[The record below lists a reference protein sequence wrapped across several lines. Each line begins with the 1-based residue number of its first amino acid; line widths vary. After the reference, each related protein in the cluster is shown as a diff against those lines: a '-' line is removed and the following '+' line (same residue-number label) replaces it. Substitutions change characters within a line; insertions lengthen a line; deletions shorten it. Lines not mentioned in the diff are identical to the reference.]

1 MSQDNDAKNNESQ
14 NSQAPDSQA
23 ESTQAEESQSD
34 ENQPLNAQQ
43 HEDFHLKIK
52 QIKKKDYP
60 QLKKLMDKVYHD
72 IGGAWSKNTI
82 NKLVDDFPEGQIA
95 LFDYDELIGIV
106 LTLRV
111 DYDKFSN
118 PHTYDD
124 LVGRSEII
132 EDNPEGDA
140 IYGLDALIDPEYR
153 GYRLGRRLY
162 DARKELCRQMNFRAI
177 LAGGRI
183 PNYHNHKELTP
194 AEYIDAVESQE
205 IYDPALS
212 FQLANGFIVKR
223 VLHQYLPEDK
233 KSQGF
238 ATLLEWSNIYYE
250 PLEYQP
256 STRKSEVRIGGI
268 QWQMR
273 EVSSPEELLQ
283 QVEFFVD
290 VMADY
295 NADFA
300 CLPEFFNAPLMGLCE
315 STDQNIAIRFLADYT
330 EWFKNEI
337 SHLAV
342 SYNVNVITGSMPILD
357 EDENLYNISYLCR
370 RDGTIEEQRKIH
382 ITPHERSAWVIEGGN
397 KVQVFDTDAGR
408 IGILICYDVEFP
420 ELARLLALD
429 DMDILFVPF
438 WTDTKNGYL
447 RVRHCAQARAI
458 ENECYVM
465 ICGSVGNLPQVESLD
480 IQYAQ
485 SSIFSP
491 SDFAFPHDAIMA
503 ETTPNTE
510 MIFFSD
516 VNLDKLTHVR
526 NEGSVHNLIDRRND
540 LFSLKWKKKS
550 KVPAG
555 KLSEKERQDNS
566 GSVRDGDPIQGRAKK
581 PH

>member
-1 MSQDNDAKNNESQ
+1 M
-14 NSQAPDSQA
+14 
-23 ESTQAEESQSD
+23 TQKT
-34 ENQPLNAQQ
+34 
-43 HEDFHLKIK
+43 EDFHLKIAE
-52 QIKKKDYP
+52 IKKKDYP
-60 QLKKLMDKVYHD
+60 QLKTLMDRVYVSL
-72 IGGAWSKNTI
+72 GGAWSKTTI
-82 NKLVDDFPEGQIA
+82 NTLIDSFPEGQIA
-95 LFDYDELIGIV
+95 LFDHDKLIGMV
-106 LTLRV
+106 LTMRV
-111 DYDKFSN
+111 NYQRFSN

-124 LVGRSEII
+124 LLGQREII
-132 EDNPEGDA
+132 KDDPEGDA
-140 IYGLDALIDPEYR
+140 LYGIDALIDPDYR

-183 PNYHNHKELTP
+183 PKYHNYQDMTP
-194 AEYIDAVESQE
+194 GEYIDAVENRE
-205 IYDPALS
+205 IYDPTLS
-212 FQLANGFIVKR
+212 FQLSNGFIVKR
-223 VLHQYLPEDK
+223 ILTGYLPDDK
-233 KSQGF
+233 QSKGF
-238 ATLLEWSNIYYE
+238 ATLLEWANIYYE
-250 PLEYQP
+250 PQDYKP
-256 STRKSEVRIGGI
+256 NARKTDVRIGGI

-273 EVSSPEELLQ
+273 EVESPEELLQ

-290 VMADY
+290 IMADY

-337 SHLAV
+337 SNLAV
-342 SYNVNVITGSMPILD
+342 SYNVNVITGSMPLFD
-357 EDENLYNISYLCR
+357 KETEVLYNVSYLCR
-370 RDGTIEEQRKIH
+370 RDGTVEEQRKIH

-408 IGILICYDVEFP
+408 IGILVCYDVEFP
-420 ELARLLALD
+420 ELARLLALE

-485 SSIFSP
+485 SSVFSP

-510 MIFFSD
+510 MVFFSD
-516 VNLDKLTHVR
+516 LDLDKLIHVR
-526 NEGSVHNLIDRRND
+526 NEGSVNNLKDRRD
-540 LFSLKWKKKS
+540 DIFTLKWKKKAKQS
-550 KVPAG
+550 V
-555 KLSEKERQDNS
+555 ENS
-566 GSVRDGDPIQGRAKK
+566 SPEELKQNSHSVREGVPLHDRATK
-581 PH
+581 PS

>member
-1 MSQDNDAKNNESQ
+1 MTKK
-14 NSQAPDSQA
+14 
-23 ESTQAEESQSD
+23 T
-34 ENQPLNAQQ
+34 
-43 HEDFHLKIK
+43 EDFHLKIAE
-52 QIKKKDYP
+52 IKKTDYP
-60 QLKKLMDKVYHD
+60 QLKTLMDRVYVNL
-72 IGGAWSKNTI
+72 GGAWSKTTI
-82 NKLVDDFPEGQIA
+82 TTLIDSFPEGQIA
-95 LFDYDELIGIV
+95 LFDHDKLIGMV
-106 LTLRV
+106 LTMRV
-111 DYDKFSN
+111 NYQRFSN

-124 LVGRSEII
+124 LLGQREII
-132 EDNPEGDA
+132 KDDPKGDA
-140 IYGLDALIDPEYR
+140 LYVIDALIDPDYR

-183 PNYHNHKELTP
+183 PKYHNYQDMTP
-194 AEYIDAVESQE
+194 GEYIDAVENRE
-205 IYDPALS
+205 IYDPTLS
-212 FQLANGFIVKR
+212 FQLSNGFIVKR
-223 VLHQYLPEDK
+223 ILTGYLPDDK
-233 KSQGF
+233 QSKGF
-238 ATLLEWSNIYYE
+238 ATLLEWANIYYE
-250 PLEYQP
+250 PQDYKP
-256 STRKSEVRIGGI
+256 NTRKTDVRIGGI

-273 EVSSPEELLQ
+273 EVESPEELLQ

-290 VMADY
+290 IMADY

-337 SHLAV
+337 SNLAV
-342 SYNVNVITGSMPILD
+342 SYNVNVITGSMPLF
-357 EDENLYNISYLCR
+357 DENEEILYNVSYLCR
-370 RDGTIEEQRKIH
+370 RDGTVEEQRKIH

-420 ELARLLALD
+420 ELARLLALE

-485 SSIFSP
+485 SSVFSP

-503 ETTPNTE
+503 ETTANTE
-510 MIFFSD
+510 MVFFSD
-516 VNLDKLTHVR
+516 LDLDKLIHVR
-526 NEGSVHNLIDRRND
+526 NEGSVNNLKDRRED
-540 LFSLKWKKKS
+540 IFTLKWKKKAKQS
-550 KVPAG
+550 V
-555 KLSEKERQDNS
+555 ENS
-566 GSVRDGDPIQGRAKK
+566 SNEQLQANSPSVRQGDPMHDRATK
-581 PH
+581 PS

>member
-1 MSQDNDAKNNESQ
+1 MTKK
-14 NSQAPDSQA
+14 
-23 ESTQAEESQSD
+23 T
-34 ENQPLNAQQ
+34 
-43 HEDFHLKIK
+43 EDFHLKIAE
-52 QIKKKDYP
+52 IKKKDYP
-60 QLKKLMDKVYHD
+60 QLKTLMDRVYVSL
-72 IGGAWSKNTI
+72 GGAWSKTTI
-82 NKLVDDFPEGQIA
+82 NTLIDSFPEGQIA
-95 LFDYDELIGIV
+95 LFDHDKLIGMV
-106 LTLRV
+106 LTMRV
-111 DYDKFSN
+111 NYQRFSN

-124 LVGRSEII
+124 LLGQREII
-132 EDNPEGDA
+132 KDDPEGDA
-140 IYGLDALIDPEYR
+140 LYGIDALIDPDYR

-183 PNYHNHKELTP
+183 PKYHNYQDMTP
-194 AEYIDAVESQE
+194 GEYIDAVENRE
-205 IYDPALS
+205 IYDPTLS
-212 FQLANGFIVKR
+212 FQLSNGFIVKR
-223 VLHQYLPEDK
+223 ILTGYLPDDK
-233 KSQGF
+233 QSKGF
-238 ATLLEWSNIYYE
+238 ATLLEWANIYYE
-250 PLEYQP
+250 PQDYKP
-256 STRKSEVRIGGI
+256 NARKTDVRIGGI

-273 EVSSPEELLQ
+273 EVESPEELLQ

-290 VMADY
+290 IMADY

-337 SHLAV
+337 SNLAV
-342 SYNVNVITGSMPILD
+342 SYNVNVITGSMPLFD
-357 EDENLYNISYLCR
+357 KQAEVLYNVSYLCR
-370 RDGTIEEQRKIH
+370 RDGTVEEQRKIH

-408 IGILICYDVEFP
+408 IGILFCYHVEFP
-420 ELARLLALD
+420 ELARLLALE

-485 SSIFSP
+485 SSVFSP

-510 MIFFSD
+510 MVFFSD
-516 VNLDKLTHVR
+516 LDLDKLIHVR
-526 NEGSVHNLIDRRND
+526 NEGSVNNLKDRRD
-540 LFSLKWKKKS
+540 DIFTLKWKKKAKQS
-550 KVPAG
+550 V
-555 KLSEKERQDNS
+555 ENS
-566 GSVRDGDPIQGRAKK
+566 SPEELKQNSHSVREGVPLHDRATK
-581 PH
+581 PS

>member
-1 MSQDNDAKNNESQ
+1 M
-14 NSQAPDSQA
+14 
-23 ESTQAEESQSD
+23 TQKT
-34 ENQPLNAQQ
+34 
-43 HEDFHLKIK
+43 EDFHLKIAE
-52 QIKKKDYP
+52 IKKKDYP
-60 QLKKLMDKVYHD
+60 QLKTLMDRVYVSL
-72 IGGAWSKNTI
+72 GGAWSKTTI
-82 NKLVDDFPEGQIA
+82 NTLIDSFSEGQIA
-95 LFDYDELIGIV
+95 LFDHDKLIGMV
-106 LTLRV
+106 LTMRV
-111 DYDKFSN
+111 NYQRFSN

-124 LVGRSEII
+124 LLGQREII
-132 EDNPEGDA
+132 KDDPEGDA
-140 IYGLDALIDPEYR
+140 LYGIDALIDPDYR

-183 PNYHNHKELTP
+183 PKYHNYQDMTP
-194 AEYIDAVESQE
+194 GEYIDAVENRE
-205 IYDPALS
+205 IYDPTLS
-212 FQLANGFIVKR
+212 FQLSNGFIVKR
-223 VLHQYLPEDK
+223 ILTGYLPDDK
-233 KSQGF
+233 QSKGF
-238 ATLLEWSNIYYE
+238 ATLLEWANIYYE
-250 PLEYQP
+250 PQDYKP
-256 STRKSEVRIGGI
+256 NARKTDVRIGGI

-273 EVSSPEELLQ
+273 EVESPEELLQ

-290 VMADY
+290 IMADY

-337 SHLAV
+337 SNLAV
-342 SYNVNVITGSMPILD
+342 SYNVNVITGSMPLFD
-357 EDENLYNISYLCR
+357 KETEVLYNVSYLCR
-370 RDGTIEEQRKIH
+370 RDGTVEEQRKIH

-408 IGILICYDVEFP
+408 IGILVCYDVEFP
-420 ELARLLALD
+420 ELARLLALE

-485 SSIFSP
+485 SSVFSP

-510 MIFFSD
+510 MVFFSD
-516 VNLDKLTHVR
+516 LDLDKLIHVR
-526 NEGSVHNLIDRRND
+526 NEGSVNNLKDRRD
-540 LFSLKWKKKS
+540 DIFTLKWKKKAKQS
-550 KVPAG
+550 V
-555 KLSEKERQDNS
+555 ENS
-566 GSVRDGDPIQGRAKK
+566 SPEELKQNSHSVREGVPLHDRATK
-581 PH
+581 PS

>member
-1 MSQDNDAKNNESQ
+1 MGTVMTKID
-14 NSQAPDSQA
+14 
-23 ESTQAEESQSD
+23 
-34 ENQPLNAQQ
+34 
-43 HEDFHLKIK
+43 DFHLKIQ

-60 QLKKLMDKVYHD
+60 QIKALMDRVYAD
-72 IGGAWSKNTI
+72 MGGAWSKTTI
-82 NKLVDDFPEGQIA
+82 HTLIDSFPEGQIA
-95 LFDYDELIGIV
+95 LFDHDQLIGMV
-106 LTLRV
+106 LSMRV
-111 DYDKFSN
+111 DYQRFSN

-124 LVGRSEII
+124 LIGQREII
-132 EDNPEGDA
+132 QDNPAGDA
-140 IYGLDALIDPEYR
+140 MYGLDALIDPEYR

-183 PNYHNHKELTP
+183 PNYHNHQDLTP
-194 AEYIDAVESQE
+194 GEYIDQVQDRE
-205 IYDPALS
+205 IHDPALS
-212 FQLANGFIVKR
+212 FQLSNGFIVKR
-223 VLHQYLPEDK
+223 ILTGYLPDDNQSK
-233 KSQGF
+233 GF
-238 ATLLEWSNIYYE
+238 ATLLEWANIYYE
-250 PLEYQP
+250 PQEYQP
-256 STRKSEVRIGGI
+256 NTRKSEVRIGGI

-273 EVSSPEELLQ
+273 EVESPEELLQ

-315 STDQNIAIRFLADYT
+315 STDQNVAIRFLADYT
-330 EWFKNEI
+330 EWFKDEI

-342 SYNVNVITGSMPILD
+342 SYNVNVITGSMPLFD
-357 EDENLYNISYLCR
+357 DNEETLYNVSYLCR
-370 RDGTIEEQRKIH
+370 RDGTVEEQRKIH
-382 ITPHERSAWVIEGGN
+382 ITPHERSAWVIEGGD
-397 KVQVFDTDAGR
+397 KVQVFETDAGR
-408 IGILICYDVEFP
+408 IGILICYDIEFP
-420 ELARLLALD
+420 ELARLLALE

-485 SSIFSP
+485 SSVFSP

-516 VNLDKLTHVR
+516 VNLDKLLHVR
-526 NEGSVHNLIDRRND
+526 NEGSVNNLKDRRDD
-540 LFSLKWKKKS
+540 LFTLKWKKKAKSAVTS
-550 KVPAG
+550 KG
-555 KLSEKERQDNS
+555 SDSDN
-566 GSVRDGDPIQGRAKK
+566 
-581 PH
+581 

>member
-1 MSQDNDAKNNESQ
+1 M
-14 NSQAPDSQA
+14 
-23 ESTQAEESQSD
+23 TQKT
-34 ENQPLNAQQ
+34 
-43 HEDFHLKIK
+43 EDFHLKIAE
-52 QIKKKDYP
+52 IKKKDYP
-60 QLKKLMDKVYHD
+60 QLKTLMDRVYVSL
-72 IGGAWSKNTI
+72 GGAWSKTTI
-82 NKLVDDFPEGQIA
+82 NTLIDSFPEGQIA
-95 LFDYDELIGIV
+95 LFDHDKLIGMV
-106 LTLRV
+106 LTMRV
-111 DYDKFSN
+111 NYQRFSN

-124 LVGRSEII
+124 LLGQREII
-132 EDNPEGDA
+132 KDDPEGDA
-140 IYGLDALIDPEYR
+140 LYGIDALIDPDYR

-183 PNYHNHKELTP
+183 PKYHNYQDMTP
-194 AEYIDAVESQE
+194 GEYIDAVENRE
-205 IYDPALS
+205 IYDPTLS
-212 FQLANGFIVKR
+212 FQLSNGFIVKR
-223 VLHQYLPEDK
+223 ILTGYLPDDK
-233 KSQGF
+233 QSKGF
-238 ATLLEWSNIYYE
+238 ATLLEWANIYYE
-250 PLEYQP
+250 PQDYKP
-256 STRKSEVRIGGI
+256 NARKTDVRIGGI

-273 EVSSPEELLQ
+273 EVESPEELLQ

-290 VMADY
+290 IMADY

-337 SHLAV
+337 SNLAV
-342 SYNVNVITGSMPILD
+342 SYNVNVITGSMPLFD
-357 EDENLYNISYLCR
+357 KEAEVLYNVSYLCR
-370 RDGTIEEQRKIH
+370 RDGTVEDQRKIH

-408 IGILICYDVEFP
+408 IGILVCYDVEFP
-420 ELARLLALD
+420 ELARLLALE

-485 SSIFSP
+485 SSVFSP

-510 MIFFSD
+510 MVFFSD
-516 VNLDKLTHVR
+516 LDLDKLIHVR
-526 NEGSVHNLIDRRND
+526 NEGSVNNLKDRRD
-540 LFSLKWKKKS
+540 DIFTLKWKKKAKQS
-550 KVPAG
+550 V
-555 KLSEKERQDNS
+555 ENS
-566 GSVRDGDPIQGRAKK
+566 SPEELKQNSHSVREGVPLHDRATK
-581 PH
+581 PS